1 MKRVGP
7 AIVVIFALL
16 ALACGFGTSFAA
28 LSITQPSTNST
39 ATVHF
44 IVNPGDSTAAVA
56 ANLQQAGLIRN
67 AQLFRVW
74 ARFRHKDSAIEYGV
88 YNLQANMTMDQ
99 ILATL
104 QQGKPDERLAVVPD
118 GMRVTQYP
126 KFLAKAL
133 PNFNSDK
140 FLAMAKSGVEP
151 DGTKL
156 WDKYWYVKQP
166 KSGDGVAYVL
176 EGYLFPDT
184 YLFQADADETAVVE
198 RMLNRLGELL
208 CPGPDDGHPDAY
220 IHDKAQCTAHGA
232 MIGDKQDL
240 NIFKAMESTY
250 FTSDPVQALHDTL
263 NIAGLTIREIGSYN
277 DAIGVATVY
286 HNRYLGFL
294 QKVPTDTYGYMGSDP
309 SAQYARDT
317 DSPPKA
323 GGKWWADF
331 VNVAAKDVDPSSPYN
346 TESGNHQGLPP
357 SAIANAPWKVIVA
370 AANPQDE
377 KAFPYFYF
385 VSDKCGKIIYGKDYN
400 DFQANVVPKMNTG
413 SC

>member
-7 AIVVIFALL
+7 AIVIIFALL

-28 LSITQPSTNST
+28 LSITQPSMNSS

-44 IVNPGDSTAAVA
+44 IVNQGDSTAAVA
-56 ANLQQAGLIRN
+56 ANLQKAGLIRN
-67 AQLFRVW
+67 AQLFRLW

-99 ILATL
+99 LLTTL
-104 QQGKPDERLAVVPD
+104 QQGKPDERLAGVHD
-118 GMRVTQYP
+118 GLRVTQYAAS
-126 KFLAKAL
+126 LAKDL

-140 FLAMAKSGVEP
+140 FLAMAKSGIEP

-156 WDKYWYVKQP
+156 WEKYWYVKPP
-166 KSGDGVAYVL
+166 KSGDQVAYAL

-184 YLFQADADETAVVE
+184 YFFQADADETAVVE
-198 RMLNRLGELL
+198 RMLDQLGQLL
-208 CPGPDDGHPDAY
+208 CPGPDGHPAAY
-220 IHDKAQCTAHGA
+220 IHDKAQCIAHA
-232 MIGDKQDL
+232 STVGDKNT
-240 NIFKAMESTY
+240 NIFTAMETTY
-250 FTSDPVQALHDTL
+250 YTKDPVQALHDTL
-263 NIAGLTIREIGSYN
+263 NVAGLTIREIADYN

-286 HNRYLGFL
+286 HNRMLFYYINY
-294 QKVPTDTYGYMGSDP
+294 PTDTYGYMGSDP

-317 DSPPKA
+317 DTPPKDGHWWKDF
-323 GGKWWADF
+323 GGAS
-331 VNVAAKDVDPSSPYN
+331 AKDVDPTSPYN

-357 SAIANAPWKVIVA
+357 SAIANAPWEVIQA

-385 VSDKCGKIIYGKDYN
+385 VSDKCGKIVYFKDYP
-400 DFQANVVPKMNTG
+400 DFSAKSADAMKSGT
-413 SC
+413 C